1 LRSVLQFGES
11 VIEMTTVPTARSQ
24 LSELYVRESAAIEQ
38 EFSATGDGRAAL
50 ARRTALVDAIVQ
62 RLWNEIIV
70 GSNPG
75 SNAGS
80 SASPTTV
87 DPDGPKNFALV
98 ATGGFGRGWLFPHS
112 DIDLLFLHAGNSS
125 ESEFKDPIRRFSQEL
140 WDLRLKLSPAT
151 RNLAEC
157 ERLDPNNVEFAIS
170 LLDCRYLAG
179 DRELFSRLREK
190 AVPRLVAR
198 DYQNLIQN
206 LAEITRARHHKFGNT
221 VFHLEPNVKD
231 GPGGLRDYNVANWL
245 ALISAMEKLKV
256 WPDEKTL
263 LPVSSRRAFDAALDF
278 QMSVRCFLHFR
289 YGRHDNT
296 LIWEA
301 QDEAA
306 ARKIGASIGA
316 NDAEIANTADW
327 MRIYFGHVRS
337 VHRVCMQ
344 LLEEIPAA
352 WSSLYRQ
359 FQGWRSKVSS
369 ADFSVVDGLIFLQQ
383 PAGLRD
389 PEILLRLFH
398 FMAEHGLKLSTTTE
412 YKVEQAL
419 PALAATPPRG
429 AELWLYLQETL
440 VQPHAADALRAM
452 NALRLLA
459 LLLPELKGI
468 EALVIRDFYHRYTVD
483 EHSFLAIENLHRLK
497 ESKSEWDQRFA
508 ELQSEL
514 EQPELLYLA
523 LLLHDSG
530 KAVPSENHVE
540 LSLQLTDSCAE
551 RLDLD
556 PVDRDTLRYLV
567 ASHLEMA
574 AATRRDVFDPANVKS
589 FAEKVGVPERLKMLC
604 LMTYADIKAVNPEA
618 MTPWKADN
626 LWQLYIACA
635 NYLSRS
641 ADERVHTADDGSSV
655 APSSVAPSSLA
666 SSNLAHLRSLAPV
679 AGKKINIFLEGLPQ
693 RYLRIHGATDVL
705 AHAEM
710 ATRLGQDGVQLNL
723 KQVRHWY
730 ELTLITTDR
739 PFLFASVSGTLAAW
753 GMNIVKA
760 NAFSNAAGIVVDTF
774 YFTDRFRTLE
784 MNLQEWERL
793 KKSIA
798 AVVKGEADVA
808 RMLRDRLKSEKG
820 NATKVKIATQ
830 IEFDDGC
837 SASSTLVQVLT
848 QDRPG
853 LLYRMCSLISKH
865 ECNIEIALI
874 ETEGQ
879 MAIDILYLTSG
890 GAKLSAARQSALGQ
904 ALRDELAAK

>member
-1 LRSVLQFGES
+1 
-11 VIEMTTVPTARSQ
+11 MTTVPTARSE
-24 LSELYVRESAAIEQ
+24 LRDLYVKETAAIEL
-38 EFSATGDGRAAL
+38 EFSATGDGRTAV
-50 ARRTALVDAIVQ
+50 ARRTALVDSIVQ
-62 RLWNEIIV
+62 RLWNEIII
-70 GSNPG
+70 GS
-75 SNAGS
+75 
-80 SASPTTV
+80 TV
-87 DPDGPKNFALV
+87 TDPNTPKNFALV

-112 DIDLLFLHAGNSS
+112 DIDLLLLHAGSNS
-125 ESEFKDPIRRFSQEL
+125 ENEFKDPIRRFSQEL

-157 ERLDPNNVEFAIS
+157 EKLDPNNVEFAIS

-190 AVPRLVAR
+190 AVPRLVGR
-198 DYQNLIQN
+198 ECHNLIQN
-206 LAEITRARHHKFGNT
+206 LGEITRARHHKFGNT

-231 GPGGLRDYNVANWL
+231 GPGGLRDYNAANWL

-256 WPDEKTL
+256 WPDTNTL
-263 LPVSSRRAFDAALDF
+263 LPVSSRRALDSALDF

-289 YGRHDNT
+289 HGRHDNT
-296 LIWEA
+296 LTWEA

-306 ARKIGASIGA
+306 ARKIGTG
-316 NDAEIANTADW
+316 DVEIASAADW
-327 MRIYFGHVRS
+327 MRVYFSHVRS
-337 VHRVCMQ
+337 VHRVCTQ

-352 WSSLYRQ
+352 WSSLHRQ
-359 FQGWRSKVSS
+359 FQSWRSRVASD
-369 ADFSVVDGLIFLQQ
+369 DFSVVDGLVFLQQ
-383 PAGLRD
+383 PGGLRD
-389 PEILLRLFH
+389 PEMLLRLFH

-452 NALRLLA
+452 NALRLLT

-468 EALVIRDFYHRYTVD
+468 EALVVRDFYHRYTVD

-497 ESKSEWDQRFA
+497 ESKSEWDKRFA

-514 EQPELLYLA
+514 EQPELLYLS

-530 KAVPSENHVE
+530 KAIPSDNHVE
-540 LSLQLTDSCAE
+540 ASLQLTDSCVD

-556 PVDRDTLRYLV
+556 PVDRETVRYLV
-567 ASHLEMA
+567 ASHLEMSTA
-574 AATRRDVFDPANVKS
+574 MRRDVFDPVNVKS

-641 ADERVHTADDGSSV
+641 ADERVHTGNDG
-655 APSSVAPSSLA
+655 A
-666 SSNLAHLRSLAPV
+666 NLAHLRSLAPV

-705 AHAEM
+705 VHAEM
-710 ATRLGQDGVQLNL
+710 AARLGQDGVQLTL
-723 KQVRHWY
+723 KQIRHWY

-739 PFLFASVSGTLAAW
+739 PFLFASVSGALAAW

-760 NAFSNAAGIVVDTF
+760 NAFSNAAGMVVDTF

-793 KKSIA
+793 KNSIA

-808 RMLRDRLKSEKG
+808 RMLRDRLKSEKPT
-820 NATKVKIATQ
+820 NTKVKISTQ
-830 IEFDDGC
+830 IEFDDAC
-837 SASSTLVQVLT
+837 SANSTLVQVLT
-848 QDRPG
+848 QDRLG
-853 LLYRMCSLISKH
+853 LLYRMCSLVSKH

-879 MAIDILYLTSG
+879 MAIDVLYLTSS
-890 GAKLSAARQSALGQ
+890 GAKLSAERQTELGK
-904 ALRDELAAK
+904 ALRDELATK

>member
-1 LRSVLQFGES
+1 
-11 VIEMTTVPTARSQ
+11 MTTGATVR
-24 LSELYVRESAAIEQ
+24 SELSDLYIKESAAIAR
-38 EFSATGDGRAAL
+38 EFSLTGEGRTAL
-50 ARRTALVDAIVQ
+50 ARRTALVDSIVQ

-70 GSNPG
+70 ASQPG
-75 SNAGS
+75 S
-80 SASPTTV
+80 SPGG
-87 DPDGPKNFALV
+87 PDNPKNFALV

-112 DIDLLFLHAGNSS
+112 DIDLLFLHANGNS

-151 RNLAEC
+151 RKLAEC

-179 DRELFSRLREK
+179 DRDLFARLREK
-190 AVPRLVAR
+190 AVPRLVGR
-198 DYQNLIQN
+198 ECQNLIQN
-206 LAEITRARHHKFGNT
+206 LAELTRTRHHKFGNT

-256 WPDEKTL
+256 WPDMNAL
-263 LPVSSRRAFDAALDF
+263 LQVSSRRAFDAAVDF

-289 YGRHDNT
+289 HGRHDNT
-296 LIWEA
+296 LTWEA

-306 ARKIGASIGA
+306 ARKIGASIGP
-316 NDAEIANTADW
+316 NDAEITNAADW
-327 MRIYFGHVRS
+327 MRVYFGHVRS
-337 VHRVCMQ
+337 VHRVCSQ

-359 FQGWRSKVSS
+359 FQGWRSRVASD
-369 ADFSVVDGLIFLQQ
+369 DFSVVDGLIFLQQ
-383 PAGLRD
+383 PSGLRD
-389 PEILLRLFH
+389 PEMLLRLFH

-412 YKVEQAL
+412 FKVEQAL

-468 EALVIRDFYHRYTVD
+468 EALVVRDFYHRYTVD

-497 ESKSEWDQRFA
+497 ESKSEWDQRFG
-508 ELQSEL
+508 ELLSEL

-530 KAVPSENHVE
+530 KAVPSDNHVE
-540 LSLQLTDSCAE
+540 LSLRLTDSCTE

-556 PVDRDTLRYLV
+556 PVDRETVRYLV
-567 ASHLEMA
+567 ASHLEMSA
-574 AATRRDVFDPANVKS
+574 AMRRDVFDPANVKS
-589 FAEKVGVPERLKMLC
+589 FAEKVGLPEQLKMLC
-604 LMTYADIKAVNPEA
+604 LLTYADIKAVNPEA

-641 ADERVHTADDGSSV
+641 ADERVHTGDAG
-655 APSSVAPSSLA
+655 
-666 SSNLAHLRSLAPV
+666 SNLAHVRSLAPV
-679 AGKKINIFLEGLPQ
+679 AGKRVNIFLEGLPQ
-693 RYLRIHGATDVL
+693 RYLRIHGAADIL

-710 ATRLGQDGVQLNL
+710 AARLGQDGVQLSL
-723 KQVRHWY
+723 KQVRHCY

-739 PFLFASVSGTLAAW
+739 PFLFASVSGALAAW

-760 NAFSNAAGIVVDTF
+760 NAFSNAAGLVVDTF

-798 AVVKGEADVA
+798 AVIKGEADLA
-808 RMLRDRLKSEKG
+808 RMLRDRLKSEKVSG
-820 NATKVKIATQ
+820 TKVKIATQ
-830 IEFDDGC
+830 IEFDDSC
-837 SASSTLVQVLT
+837 SAHSTLVQILT

-853 LLYRMCSLISKH
+853 LLYRMCSLVSKH

-879 MAIDILYLTSG
+879 MAIDVLYLTSG
-890 GAKLSAARQSALGQ
+890 RAKLTSNRQAALEQ
-904 ALRDELAAK
+904 ALRDELAAE